1 MVITHKRNTAS
12 FIKPINVSFSTF
24 EQSVEEPKIEEVIPT
39 FEEEIPV
46 VEDYNQESLLN
57 EINTFL
63 ATYDEEEEESLGED

>member
-1 MVITHKRNTAS
+1 MFIHYKPQRNKKLAPKK
-12 FIKPINVSFSTF
+12 I
-24 EQSVEEPKIEEVIPT
+24 EEPKIEEVIPT

-63 ATYDEEEEESLGED
+63 ATYEEEESLGEDY

>member
-1 MVITHKRNTAS
+1 MVVKHSGRL
-12 FIKPINVSFSTF
+12 FSKYI
-24 EQSVEEPKIEEVIPT
+24 EAQNKKQPKAEEVIPT

-63 ATYDEEEEESLGED
+63 ATYAEEEEESLGEDY